1 MWYKEDGGMYYYYPL
16 KDYYASYNSIV
27 NQNYWDADYDMYGDI
42 YAYIAKKANDN
53 LKKAFYTALGRE
65 RKGMYKV
72 N

>member
-1 MWYKEDGGMYYYYPL
+1 MVYKTDGSTMYYYPM

-27 NQNYWDADYDMYGDI
+27 NQNYWDQEYSKVDDI
-42 YAYIAKKANDN
+42 YAYISSKNEN

-65 RKGMYKV
+65 RYGMYKT